1 MTITIEK
8 RDGAD
13 WVVHSDLDGWARPA
27 TPDESAL
34 WAHKDARIAEL
45 EKALRAYFTFSEELS
60 RLIDDDKD
68 VRALK
73 LALAMAGHRPKYRSD
88 VDEARRALMVSERT

>member
-1 MTITIEK
+1 MKKYEAQLIE
-8 RDGAD
+8 GGFAE
-13 WVVHSDLDGWARPA
+13 VYIVS
-27 TPDESAL
+27 EV
-34 WAHKDARIAEL
+34 DARIDEL

-88 VDEARRALMVSERT
+88 VDEARNALMAT

>member
-1 MTITIEK
+1 MQKYAPMTIIHREGETEAAM
-8 RDGAD
+8 REDAERGEFYYAAD
-13 WVVHSDLDGWARPA
+13 V
-27 TPDESAL
+27 
-34 WAHKDARIAEL
+34 DARIAEL

-88 VDEARRALMVSERT
+88 VDEARNALMVSVTK